1 MISPGI
7 VTTRPRRLPPAL
19 RAALFPALLMFAAL
33 MALAAACPAAAA
45 ACPAAAAE
53 PGRSVE
59 AIRASGTVMIGVYRA
74 KPPFGYTDAQGEYQG
89 YDVYYA
95 RRLAQDLGVEPCFV
109 PVDPATR
116 VEMLNSGRADVI
128 LANFTVTPERAKI
141 VDFAL
146 PYMKV
151 ALGVVSPRSAPV
163 RTVEELRGRTLI
175 TIRGTRAE
183 KYFDWHYP
191 EIHQLRFDTH
201 AMAYAALHAGLG
213 DAFAN
218 DNKEVLAWALSHRG
232 FVVGIDTLGDIDTIA
247 PAVRKGNHS
256 LRGWINHH
264 LRELGREQFF
274 HRAYKLTLAPV
285 YGSATDAEAVVIEG
299 GVVRM

>member
-1 MISPGI
+1 MIPHAI
-7 VTTRPRRLPPAL
+7 FRRTA
-19 RAALFPALLMFAAL
+19 RLL
-33 MALAAACPAAAA
+33 LAAALAVLTCLTPAESAAA
-45 ACPAAAAE
+45 ACSALPAQ
-53 PGRSVE
+53 PGRSVDE
-59 AIRASGTVMIGVYRA
+59 IRASGMIAIGVYRA

-89 YDVYYA
+89 YDIYYA

-109 PVDPATR
+109 AVDPAER

-128 LANFTVTPERAKI
+128 LANFTVTPERAEQ
-141 VDFAL
+141 VDFCL
-146 PYMKV
+146 PYMKI

-163 RTVEELRGRTLI
+163 RNVEELRGLTLI

-183 KYFDWHYP
+183 KYFDWNYP
-191 EIHQLRFDTH
+191 EIHQLRFDSH

-213 DAFAN
+213 HAFAN

-232 FVVGIDTLGDIDTIA
+232 YVVGIDSLGDIDTIA
-247 PAVRKGNHS
+247 PAVRKDNRS
-256 LRGWINHH
+256 LREWINHH

-274 HRAYKLTLAPV
+274 HKAYKLTLAPV
-285 YGSATDAEAVVIEG
+285 YGSATSPEAVVIEG

>member
-1 MISPGI
+1 MKRCSFFPG
-7 VTTRPRRLPPAL
+7 RLRLPPAAVL
-19 RAALFPALLMFAAL
+19 AAVLAALLLLTAL
-33 MALAAACPAAAA
+33 PAAAA
-45 ACPAAAAE
+45 APAATACPAGAVG
-53 PGRSVE
+53 PGRDVE
-59 AIRASGTVMIGVYRA
+59 AIRASGVIMIGVYRA

-95 RRLAQDLGVEPCFV
+95 RRLAQDLGVVPCFV

-116 VEMLNSGRADVI
+116 VEMLDSGRTDVI
-128 LANFTVTPERAKI
+128 LANFTVTPERAEL
-141 VDFAL
+141 VDFCL

-151 ALGVVSPRSAPV
+151 ALGVVSPRSSPV
-163 RTVEELRGRTLI
+163 RTIEDLRGRTMI

-183 KYFDWHYP
+183 KYFDWNYP

-201 AMAYAALHAGLG
+201 AMAYAALQAGLG
-213 DAFAN
+213 HAFAN

-247 PAVRKGNHS
+247 PAVRKGNRS

-264 LRELGREQFF
+264 LRELGHEQFF
-274 HRAYKLTLAPV
+274 HKAYKLTLAPV
-285 YGSATDAEAVVIEG
+285 YGSATDAESIVIEG